1 MWRLLEH
8 FSFTSPLNHHP
19 WLTLQVRNFDVRD
32 WNWMFLQSAYPVM
45 IFGGEPSKHTP
56 SPLFFFVSWASSQEL
71 DLNLHL
77 EGTSTRDDKLRKFLD
92 CSIFQEAMAW
102 MWELHSITNWCV
114 SSIYSRC
121 FKGTLNGH
129 SDSWYWPVISPGIHA
144 VPKISSSYHTHVEW
158 YVEVWHGKQPLE
170 WFFLQASKNKI
181 ITDLMRKLRIWWL
194 KPESKVRQKQNGE
207 WGCTW

>member
-1 MWRLLEH
+1 MKAFRA
-8 FSFTSPLNHHP
+8 FQFYFP
-19 WLTLQVRNFDVRD
+19 F
-32 WNWMFLQSAYPVM
+32 
-45 IFGGEPSKHTP
+45 KP
-56 SPLFFFVSWASSQEL
+56 SPLIDPASKKFWCPWLKLDVPTECISSNDFWWGAIKTHPLPPFFFVSWASSQEL